1 MKNSNIHDASG
12 QLSGYLYQVL
22 SALLLLLEHENPESK
37 ICIEKFDDVA
47 FIDNELPQVMI
58 QTKHQLY
65 QQGNLND
72 TSVDLWR
79 TIKSWCDY
87 IKTKSAVIE
96 ETSFIILT
104 TAHAK
109 ENTAAFYLKTASRD
123 CKKALTLLQTAAI
136 AKSVKD
142 NEKRYDAFLSLETK
156 TQEVLVNR
164 IFIIDNAPTI
174 ADIQKRIMPYIR
186 MVTIQPYEQAVYEK
200 IVGWW
205 IVNIIKC
212 LYSEEPIFISY
223 RQLQKKM
230 YDIGSEY
237 KVDSLP
243 IDVNPYYEPTQEE
256 LDLLPTEKRVFIEQL
271 NLIALSNS
279 RLKRCI
285 RDYYNAYQQRS
296 RWVREQLLYI
306 NDLTDYEN
314 ALVDEWERLFLIMQE
329 KLEDYGVEVTE
340 DIKQK
345 FGKELFS
352 KIEEMNIPI
361 KKNVSDPF
369 VMRGTY
375 HELANQLK
383 VGWHVD
389 FMERLCTLLKE

>member
-1 MKNSNIHDASG
+1 
-12 QLSGYLYQVL
+12 
-22 SALLLLLEHENPESK
+22 
-37 ICIEKFDDVA
+37 
-47 FIDNELPQVMI
+47 
-58 QTKHQLY
+58 
-65 QQGNLND
+65 
-72 TSVDLWR
+72 
-79 TIKSWCDY
+79 
-87 IKTKSAVIE
+87 
-96 ETSFIILT
+96 
-104 TAHAK
+104 
-109 ENTAAFYLKTASRD
+109 
-123 CKKALTLLQTAAI
+123 
-136 AKSVKD
+136 
-142 NEKRYDAFLSLETK
+142 
-156 TQEVLVNR
+156 
-164 IFIIDNAPTI
+164 
-174 ADIQKRIMPYIR
+174 
-186 MVTIQPYEQAVYEK
+186 
-200 IVGWW
+200 
-205 IVNIIKC
+205 
-212 LYSEEPIFISY
+212 
-223 RQLQKKM
+223 M